1 MEIEEVDPGD
11 QATYAAAAHLQA
23 EAAAVDC
30 PWVLP
35 RTPADEP
42 KRLLVGIEQGSVVAR
57 GSFDVDSRDDP
68 DTAWIDVVVHPV
80 CRREGRGAA
89 MAAAVTELA
98 ASVGRRT
105 LRATA
110 WADTPGTRFVRGH
123 GFRHVGTTV
132 HRRRHEPDLDPRHV
146 DELHDGAAAI
156 ASDYALVRSAD
167 VDDLAGVRRY
177 QLEAVRR
184 HDGAPAAR
192 TTVTVDP
199 RHATT
204 AVQHETGVL
213 PAHRG
218 NRLGL
223 WLRSGAL
230 LWLRETEPQVTYVDT
245 VHEESHHFMGALN
258 DVLGY
263 RVLGRE
269 LVHER

>member
-23 EAAAVDC
+23 EADAVDC

-35 RTPADEP
+35 RIPADEP
-42 KRLLVGIEQGSVVAR
+42 KRLLVGVEQGSVVAR

-68 DTAWIDVVVHPV
+68 DTAWIDAVVHPL
-80 CRREGRGAA
+80 CRREGRGTA

-105 LRATA
+105 LRTTA

-132 HRRRHEPDLDPRHV
+132 HRRRHQPDLDPRHV
-146 DELHDGAAAI
+146 DELHEGAGAI
-156 ASDYALVRSAD
+156 ASDYELLRSTD
-167 VDDLAGVRRY
+167 VDDLGGVRRY
-177 QLEAVRR
+177 GLEAVHRPS
-184 HDGAPAAR
+184 GALAGR
-192 TTVTVDP
+192 TTLTVDP
-199 RHATT
+199 ARPSVAE
-204 AVQHETGVL
+204 QHETGVL
-213 PAHRG
+213 PEHRG
-218 NRLGL
+218 HRLGL
-223 WLRSGAL
+223 WLRSGVL

-245 VHEESHHFMGALN
+245 VHEESHHFTGALS

-263 RVLGRE
+263 RVLGRR
-269 LVHER
+269 LVYER